1 MLMQTF
7 RKSERLC
14 NFNLKKLLFEKG
26 NSFFC
31 YPFKIQWYIISNPVE
46 NYILEEKPQQYSCE
60 TIISPIREEQ
70 NPSYPHRAIPDNS
83 LFRYPVK
90 CLISVPTRKFKNA
103 SDRNY
108 IKRLI
113 KESYRKNKSGIYS
126 FFTEKGINCL
136 LGIIYTGKTIPD
148 NTEIEKKIILSLQ
161 ELEKA
166 VASTI

>member
-1 MLMQTF
+1 MQTF

-14 NFNLKKLLFEKG
+14 NFNLKNILFEKG

-31 YPFKIQWYIISNPVE
+31 YPFKIQWHIISNPLE
-46 NYILEEKPQQYSCE
+46 NHVLGEKPQQYSIE
-60 TIISPIREEQ
+60 TLIPTIREEQ
-70 NPSYPHRAIPDNS
+70 NPSYPHRVIPDNS
-83 LFRYPVK
+83 LFQYPVK
-90 CLISVPTRKFKNA
+90 CLISVPARKFKNA

-113 KESYRKNKSGIYS
+113 KESYRKNKSGIYA
-126 FFTEKGINCL
+126 FFTEHGIYCL

-148 NTEIEKKIILSLQ
+148 YTEIEKKIILSLQ
-161 ELEKA
+161 ELEKV